1 MGVVYVAYD
10 PELDRKI
17 ALKIVQAS
25 PGVLPNELGG
35 LSRLLREAQA
45 MARVSHPNVVQVY
58 DVGVL
63 GDRLYIA
70 MELVQGRSLSDWL
83 TAPRRWRD
91 VVNIFVD
98 AAHGLAAAHRAGL
111 VHRDFKPDNVLVADD
126 GRARVLDF
134 GLARA
139 VDGAGPTHEGAAELP
154 TTGAVLSSR
163 LTHAGTIL
171 GTPAYMAPEQ
181 LTGAEVDARA
191 DIFALCVALYE
202 ALYGERPFAGE
213 TFEDLRH
220 AVIAGQVREPSKPP
234 RQLPARIR
242 RTLLKGLRVAPRDRF
257 ADIDALIAELAAD
270 PGRRW
275 RRIGG
280 TIGVAALAALAAGS
294 LVRGGDRAN
303 DLCRGDMIR
312 VQTIWSDAR
321 QDQIGRAFIASGA
334 PAAAETWEA
343 LRRVFE
349 RDLDHWRRSYRD
361 TCEATHVRGEQSPA
375 LLDLRMRCLD
385 RHLQELDSLAEIFTV
400 GDPQVVARGLDA
412 FAGISAISRCDE
424 PGALMSQRSGP
435 TDPAEA
441 AAVERLRRALIDGEA
456 YARAGRY
463 DEARR
468 RIDEL
473 CAQAERLEFPPLL
486 AEAYLLRG
494 RVERD
499 LDDPSS
505 AAESLL
511 RALTLARAHDH
522 PDVARDATIDLIGV
536 VDASQPRTGESEL
549 LVRLAEAEL
558 TATPSAA
565 AHARLLEQRGE
576 LRWRQGRYD
585 EAIEQLEASVE
596 RTRAIYGDH
605 HPAAARARIRLGRS
619 LWTRGQHERSQEHLA
634 RGRAT
639 LEELLGGDHPE
650 LAGALRQEGNAYWV
664 TGGYDRALPLYE
676 RALAIAERHDMHVEA
691 TKLLNNIAATYGK
704 IGRLADSR
712 AALERVVDRYERLDR
727 LGVDSG
733 DRETALDNLI
743 ASYLLKSTPETWPLA
758 QPLIERLDA
767 SRRRALPPD
776 HPDHARTMLWR
787 GTYQL
792 QTGDLDGAIVTLSA
806 ARELRLEVPDTHPI
820 LLARA
825 LSLLAQALIAA
836 ERDRPR
842 AAAYAA
848 QAAELFHAEGDYGAV
863 ELAALDAWRR
873 EAGLLAAGGSRG
885 R

>member
-1 MGVVYVAYD
+1 M
-10 PELDRKI
+10 
-17 ALKIVQAS
+17 
-25 PGVLPNELGG
+25 
-35 LSRLLREAQA
+35 
-45 MARVSHPNVVQVY
+45 
-58 DVGVL
+58 
-63 GDRLYIA
+63 
-70 MELVQGRSLSDWL
+70 
-83 TAPRRWRD
+83 
-91 VVNIFVD
+91 
-98 AAHGLAAAHRAGL
+98 
-111 VHRDFKPDNVLVADD
+111 
-126 GRARVLDF
+126 
-134 GLARA
+134 
-139 VDGAGPTHEGAAELP
+139 
-154 TTGAVLSSR
+154 
-163 LTHAGTIL
+163 THAGTIL

-181 LTGAEVDARA
+181 FTGAEVDARA
-191 DIFALCVALYE
+191 DIFALCVALYD

-213 TFEDLRH
+213 TFEGLRR
-220 AVIAGQVREPSKPP
+220 AVLAGQVREPSKPP

-294 LVRGGDRAN
+294 LVRGGDRAS

-334 PAAAETWEA
+334 PAAAETWGA
-343 LRRVFE
+343 LRLVFE

-385 RHLQELDSLAEIFTV
+385 RHLQELDALAEIFAA

-424 PGALMSQRSGP
+424 PGALMTQRSGP

-473 CAQAERLEFPPLL
+473 CAEAERREFPPLL

-619 LWTRGQHERSQEHLA
+619 LWTRGQHERSQEHLE

-639 LEELLGGDHPE
+639 LEDLLGGDHPE

-664 TGGYDRALPLYE
+664 TGGYDRALPPL
-676 RALAIAERHDMHVEA
+676 RA
-691 TKLLNNIAATYGK
+691 
-704 IGRLADSR
+704 
-712 AALERVVDRYERLDR
+712 R
-727 LGVDSG
+727 LGDRGAPRHARRG
-733 DRETALDNLI
+733 DQA
-743 ASYLLKSTPETWPLA
+743 A
-758 QPLIERLDA
+758 QQHRRHLWKDRPPRRQPRRPRA
-767 SRRRALPPD
+767 RRRALRAPRSPRRRPWRPRDRARQPDRELPPKK
-776 HPDHARTMLWR
+776 HPRDM
-787 GTYQL
+787 
-792 QTGDLDGAIVTLSA
+792 VFSA
-806 ARELRLEVPDTHPI
+806 AADRAPRRQPPPRPPAGSPRSRPYHA
-820 LLARA
+820 LARHLPA
-825 LSLLAQALIAA
+825 PDRRPRR
-836 ERDRPR
+836 RDRHP
-842 AAAYAA
+842 
-848 QAAELFHAEGDYGAV
+848 L
-863 ELAALDAWRR
+863 
-873 EAGLLAAGGSRG
+873 G
-885 R
+885 RP